1 VAPTAP
7 ALVSRAARLD
17 EDGRED
23 QSCQV
28 DESQRWVDFGR
39 WLVEHREEKGL
50 SLEEAA
56 TKAEVP
62 EDTWRDLESGLKES
76 FGGIKVLPNPS
87 TDVLEK
93 VAQCLDVPVAEV
105 IGHAGRRPGPAR
117 PGAQTAEPEDDRTAL
132 VRKIARLNHRDRQL
146 LDRLVEA
153 MLEEG

>member
-1 VAPTAP
+1 
-7 ALVSRAARLD
+7 
-17 EDGRED
+17 
-23 QSCQV
+23 V

-39 WLVEHREEKGL
+39 WLAERRETQGL

-56 TKAEVP
+56 TKSEVP
-62 EDTWRDLESGLKES
+62 EDAWRDLESGLKES

-87 TDVLEK
+87 TAVLEK
-93 VAQCLDVPVAEV
+93 VAECLDVPVAEV

-117 PGAQTAEPEDDRTAL
+117 PGAQTAEPEDDRTVL
-132 VRKIARLNHRDRQL
+132 IRKIARLNHRDRQL

>member
-1 VAPTAP
+1 M
-7 ALVSRAARLD
+7 
-17 EDGRED
+17 
-23 QSCQV
+23 

-39 WLVEHREEKGL
+39 WLAERREENGL

-56 TKAEVP
+56 INSDVP
-62 EDTWRDLESGLKES
+62 EDIWRDLESGLKET

-93 VAQCLDVPVAEV
+93 VARCVDVSIEEV
-105 IGHAGRRPGPAR
+105 IRHAGRRPGPAR

-153 MLEEG
+153 MLSEG